1 MASVPDR
8 AIPFSRVFNF
18 RDLGGYP
25 TIDGRTVAWRRLFR
39 SDDLS
44 RLTGDDAE
52 RFAGLGIRTVV
63 DLRRPTEVAELG
75 RVPSFAGVDYRH
87 IHLVH
92 QLWPPAEHTGPDD
105 RVAFL
110 IDRYREMAI
119 EAREGIGEALRVIAE
134 ADAAPLVVHCIAGKD
149 RTGIVA
155 ALTLYL
161 LGVDED
167 AIIHDY
173 TLSEPADASIRAL
186 LGKEPSRFPAAPAA
200 VMHGFLSWLR
210 EHHGS
215 VEAYVKSIGVTD
227 DHITA
232 MRAHLLT

>member
-1 MASVPDR
+1 VPDR

-25 TIDGRTVAWRRLFR
+25 TADGRTVAWRRLFR

-44 RLTGDDAE
+44 RLASDDIE
-52 RFAGLGIRTVV
+52 RFAALGIRTVI
-63 DLRRPTEVAELG
+63 DLRRPTEIAELG
-75 RVPSFAGVDYRH
+75 RMPAFAGVDYRH

-92 QLWPPAEHTGPDD
+92 QLWPPTQHTGLDE
-105 RVAFL
+105 RIAFL
-110 IDRYREMAI
+110 IDRYRDLAI
-119 EAREGIGEALRVIAE
+119 EAGEGIGEALRLIAE

-161 LGVDED
+161 LGVDHD
-167 AIIHDY
+167 TIVRDY
-173 TLSEPADASIRAL
+173 TLSEPADSAIRAV
-186 LGKEPSRFPAAPAA
+186 LGREPSRVAVAPAA
-200 VMHGFLSWLR
+200 AMRGFLAWLR

-227 DHITA
+227 DHIAA